1 MAGEEE
7 LLASYPMYFGVSCAF
22 VAIDLMS
29 RRRCLDVESSRRS
42 RLGEMMLKG
51 SAQLLGL
58 LVERAQSR
66 GGAREMKLKKAE
78 LELDEL
84 KRRRTEDAKANEKVV
99 AIFAAHEQR
108 WIAERKSLRLQIQAL
123 VKELQIMKSKH
134 EDAISNLEKRLEE
147 DERVMLLKDEALE
160 QEQKKRKEMEEK
172 LQLAEEVAEAVTE
185 RAKQEAQDHSA
196 ELWKHKTAFVELVS
210 SQRQMEAEMGRALRQ
225 AEAAKQELEEVLE
238 RKQEVAAMVDRLS
251 REMVKMQKDS
261 EQKDKILSAMLRKS
275 KLDAAEKQRLLKD
288 VKMSKAKKKQAEL
301 EMERWRNMWE
311 SKHKKSSRDLH
322 SVDVGS
328 SQIRRLELPLE
339 TSGHNP
345 KNLLLDCFAA
355 EGKKEQDSSTTIEDD
370 NGTAA
375 GCYDH
380 YSSDEA
386 DEPGMD
392 DLQRLQD
399 WIRRETEKYATI
411 LEQKHYAEI
420 DAFAEQMRQ
429 KDEKLEAFRWR
440 VLSMELETKQLK
452 SHIEGLDGNLIHLR
466 EENIRLEA
474 MLLDKEREIKSLKE
488 EVSFHVRNV
497 ERNSSS
503 FLPCPVACL
512 SQSLWPEVKITNK
525 RPTEKAEKDDQND
538 TEDTTVMQSGSRS
551 EREVLLEESGSI
563 DVDDTDSA
571 ESPSPTSNLQDR
583 IDRTV
588 SLSEDQANNIS
599 VTSSSANREIEEE
612 EVNLARGNAQESN
625 GRRKGRAETAGVMKD
640 TSWKMDIQALAISY
654 KIKRL
659 KQQLVVLEKLVGS
672 QANKDDASSTP
683 DGSNDEKRDEHRQQL
698 KGLLLLKSLLH
709 KQLKRY
715 QSLEEKTDDL
725 CRRMHENYRSGS
737 RRESQNGRTNEQ
749 TVTLRRFLEETF
761 QLQRYMVATGQKLM
775 EMQTRIA
782 STFSG
787 AVMLDE
793 SVKFNMGQFSDIV
806 RTLFREIQRG
816 LEVRIARVIG
826 DLEGTL
832 ACDGILHRW
841 SCGHVV

>member
-1 MAGEEE
+1 
-7 LLASYPMYFGVSCAF
+7 
-22 VAIDLMS
+22 
-29 RRRCLDVESSRRS
+29 
-42 RLGEMMLKG
+42 
-51 SAQLLGL
+51 
-58 LVERAQSR
+58 
-66 GGAREMKLKKAE
+66 
-78 LELDEL
+78 
-84 KRRRTEDAKANEKVV
+84 
-99 AIFAAHEQR
+99 
-108 WIAERKSLRLQIQAL
+108 
-123 VKELQIMKSKH
+123 
-134 EDAISNLEKRLEE
+134 
-147 DERVMLLKDEALE
+147 
-160 QEQKKRKEMEEK
+160 
-172 LQLAEEVAEAVTE
+172 
-185 RAKQEAQDHSA
+185 
-196 ELWKHKTAFVELVS
+196 
-210 SQRQMEAEMGRALRQ
+210 
-225 AEAAKQELEEVLE
+225 
-238 RKQEVAAMVDRLS
+238 MVDRLS

-275 KLDAAEKQRLLKD
+275 KLDTAEKQRLLKE

-311 SKHKKSSRDLH
+311 SKHKKGSRDLH
-322 SVDVGS
+322 SVEVGS

-355 EGKKEQDSSTTIEDD
+355 EGKKEQDSSTTIED
-370 NGTAA
+370 NIGTAA

-399 WIRRETEKYATI
+399 WIRKETEKYATI

-440 VLSMELETKQLK
+440 VLSMELETKRLK
-452 SHIEGLDGNLIHLR
+452 SHIEGLDGNLFHLR

-488 EVSFHVRNV
+488 EVSFHVRYV
-497 ERNSSS
+497 ERNSSG
-503 FLPCPVACL
+503 FLPLPEACL
-512 SQSLWPEVKITNK
+512 SQSLRSEVKITSK

-538 TEDTTVMQSGSRS
+538 TEDTKVMQLGSRS
-551 EREVLLEESGSI
+551 AREVLLEESGSI

-571 ESPSPTSNLQDR
+571 ESPSPTSNLQNH

-588 SLSEDQANNIS
+588 SPSEDQANNIS
-599 VTSSSANREIEEE
+599 ATSSSANKEIEEE
-612 EVNLARGNAQESN
+612 EVNLEPGNAQESN
-625 GRRKGRAETAGVMKD
+625 GRRKGCAESAGTMKD

-659 KQQLVVLEKLVGS
+659 KQQLVVLERLVGS

-683 DGSNDEKRDEHRQQL
+683 DGSNDEKSDDHRQQV

-725 CRRMHENYRSGS
+725 CRRMDENYRSGS
-737 RRESQNGRTNEQ
+737 RRELQNGRTNEQ

-787 AVMLDE
+787 AVVLDE
-793 SVKFNMGQFSDIV
+793 SVKFNMGQFADIV

-832 ACDGILHRW
+832 A
-841 SCGHVV
+841 

>member
-1 MAGEEE
+1 MAGDEE

-66 GGAREMKLKKAE
+66 EEARAIKLKKAE

-108 WIAERKSLRLQIQAL
+108 WIAERRSLRLQIQAL

-134 EDAISNLEKRLEE
+134 EDAISNLEKRFEE

-172 LQLAEEVAEAVTE
+172 LQLAEEVAAEMTE

-210 SQRQMEAEMGRALRQ
+210 SQRQMEAEMSRALRQ

-238 RKQEVAAMVDRLS
+238 RKQEAAAMVDRLS
-251 REMVKMQKDS
+251 REMVNMQKDS

-275 KLDAAEKQRLLKD
+275 KLDAAEKQRLLKE

-311 SKHKKSSRDLH
+311 SRHKKSSRDLH
-322 SVDVGS
+322 SVEVGS
-328 SQIRRLELPLE
+328 SQIRRLESPLE

-355 EGKKEQDSSTTIEDD
+355 EGNKEHDSSTTTED
-370 NGTAA
+370 NIGTAA
-375 GCYDH
+375 GCYDR

-399 WIRRETEKYATI
+399 WIRKETEKYATI

-440 VLSMELETKQLK
+440 VLSMELETKRLK
-452 SHIEGLDGNLIHLR
+452 SHIEGLDGNLFHLR

-503 FLPCPVACL
+503 FLPCPEARL
-512 SQSLWPEVKITNK
+512 SRSLWSEVKITKK
-525 RPTEKAEKDDQND
+525 RPTEKDDQND
-538 TEDTTVMQSGSRS
+538 TEDTTVMRLGSRS

-571 ESPSPTSNLQDR
+571 ESPSPTSNLQDH

-588 SLSEDQANNIS
+588 SPSEDQANNIS
-599 VTSSSANREIEEE
+599 VTSGSANKEIEEE
-612 EVNLARGNAQESN
+612 EVNLELGNSQESN
-625 GRRKGRAETAGVMKD
+625 GCRKGCAESAGVMKD

-672 QANKDDASSTP
+672 QANKDDASSTS
-683 DGSNDEKRDEHRQQL
+683 DGSNDEKRDELRQQL

-737 RRESQNGRTNEQ
+737 RRELQNGRTNEQ

-775 EMQTRIA
+775 QMQSRIA
-782 STFSG
+782 STFTG

-793 SVKFNMGQFSDIV
+793 TVKFNMGQFADIV

-832 ACDGILHRW
+832 ACDGILRRW
-841 SCGHVV
+841 SCGDVV

>member
-1 MAGEEE
+1 
-7 LLASYPMYFGVSCAF
+7 
-22 VAIDLMS
+22 MS

-66 GGAREMKLKKAE
+66 EEARAIKLKKAE

-108 WIAERKSLRLQIQAL
+108 WIAERRSLRLQIQAL

-134 EDAISNLEKRLEE
+134 EDAISNLEKRFEE

-172 LQLAEEVAEAVTE
+172 LQLAEEVAAEMTE

-210 SQRQMEAEMGRALRQ
+210 SQRQMEAEMSRALRQ

-238 RKQEVAAMVDRLS
+238 RKQEAAAMVDRLS
-251 REMVKMQKDS
+251 REMVNMQKDS

-275 KLDAAEKQRLLKD
+275 KLDAAEKQRLLKE

-311 SKHKKSSRDLH
+311 SRHKKSSRDLH
-322 SVDVGS
+322 SVEVGS
-328 SQIRRLELPLE
+328 SQIRRLESPLE

-355 EGKKEQDSSTTIEDD
+355 EGNKEHDSSTTTED
-370 NGTAA
+370 NIGTAA
-375 GCYDH
+375 GCYDR

-386 DEPGMD
+386 DEPGK
-392 DLQRLQD
+392 
-399 WIRRETEKYATI
+399 KYATI

-440 VLSMELETKQLK
+440 VLSMELETKRLK
-452 SHIEGLDGNLIHLR
+452 SHIEGLDGNLFHLR

-503 FLPCPVACL
+503 FLPCPEARL
-512 SQSLWPEVKITNK
+512 SRSLWSEVKITKK
-525 RPTEKAEKDDQND
+525 RPTEKDDQND
-538 TEDTTVMQSGSRS
+538 TEDTTVMRLGSRS

-571 ESPSPTSNLQDR
+571 ESPSPTSNLQDH

-588 SLSEDQANNIS
+588 SPSEDQANNIS
-599 VTSSSANREIEEE
+599 VTSGSANKEIEEE
-612 EVNLARGNAQESN
+612 EVNLELGNSQESN
-625 GRRKGRAETAGVMKD
+625 GCRKGCAESAGVMKD

-672 QANKDDASSTP
+672 QANKDDASSTS
-683 DGSNDEKRDEHRQQL
+683 DGSNDEKRDELRQQL

-725 CRRMHENYRSGS
+725 CRRM
-737 RRESQNGRTNEQ
+737 
-749 TVTLRRFLEETF
+749 
-761 QLQRYMVATGQKLM
+761 LQRYMVATGQKLM
-775 EMQTRIA
+775 QMQSRIA
-782 STFSG
+782 STFTG

-793 SVKFNMGQFSDIV
+793 TVKFNMGQFADIV

-832 ACDGILHRW
+832 ACDGILRRW
-841 SCGHVV
+841 SCGDVV

>member
-1 MAGEEE
+1 
-7 LLASYPMYFGVSCAF
+7 
-22 VAIDLMS
+22 
-29 RRRCLDVESSRRS
+29 
-42 RLGEMMLKG
+42 MMLKG

-66 GGAREMKLKKAE
+66 EEARAIKLKKAE

-108 WIAERKSLRLQIQAL
+108 WIAERRSLRLQIQAL

-134 EDAISNLEKRLEE
+134 EDAISNLEKRFEE

-172 LQLAEEVAEAVTE
+172 LQLAEEVAAEMTE

-210 SQRQMEAEMGRALRQ
+210 SQRQMEAEMSRALRQ

-238 RKQEVAAMVDRLS
+238 RKQEAAAMVDRLS
-251 REMVKMQKDS
+251 REMVNMQKDS

-275 KLDAAEKQRLLKD
+275 KLDAAEKQRLLKE

-311 SKHKKSSRDLH
+311 SRHKKSSRDLH
-322 SVDVGS
+322 SVEVGS
-328 SQIRRLELPLE
+328 SQIRRLESPLE

-355 EGKKEQDSSTTIEDD
+355 EGNKEHDSSTTTED
-370 NGTAA
+370 NIGTAA
-375 GCYDH
+375 GCYDR

-386 DEPGMD
+386 DEPGK
-392 DLQRLQD
+392 
-399 WIRRETEKYATI
+399 KYATI

-440 VLSMELETKQLK
+440 VLSMELETKRLK
-452 SHIEGLDGNLIHLR
+452 SHVEGLDGNLFHLR

-503 FLPCPVACL
+503 FLPCPEARL
-512 SQSLWPEVKITNK
+512 SQSLWSEVKITKK
-525 RPTEKAEKDDQND
+525 RPTEKDDQND
-538 TEDTTVMQSGSRS
+538 TEDTTVMRLGSRS

-571 ESPSPTSNLQDR
+571 ESPSPTSNLQDH

-588 SLSEDQANNIS
+588 SPSEDQANSIS
-599 VTSSSANREIEEE
+599 VTSGSANKEIEEE
-612 EVNLARGNAQESN
+612 EVNLELGNAQESN
-625 GRRKGRAETAGVMKD
+625 GCRKGCAESAGVMKD

-672 QANKDDASSTP
+672 QANKDDASSTS
-683 DGSNDEKRDEHRQQL
+683 DGSNDEKRDELRQQL

-725 CRRMHENYRSGS
+725 CRRM
-737 RRESQNGRTNEQ
+737 
-749 TVTLRRFLEETF
+749 
-761 QLQRYMVATGQKLM
+761 LQRYMVATGQKLM
-775 EMQTRIA
+775 QMQSRIA

-793 SVKFNMGQFSDIV
+793 TVKFNMGQFADIV

-816 LEVRIARVIG
+816 MEVRIARVIG

-841 SCGHVV
+841 SCGDVV